1 MYDWDYKKVNNS
13 LINLVLFHYNNNITP
28 VLAQN
33 SLYSVYTMT
42 HITTRQRD
50 LIQILTNSNS
60 NLGIKSL
67 ADQLNLSPRQVQ
79 YDLVQIRTW
88 LKIRGVSLM
97 MKPGV
102 GVCLESTSLQKQIIM
117 EELKH
122 STHIQLILTPKQ
134 RQQLIIFLF
143 LTSDEAI
150 ILNHL
155 QYVLQV
161 SRTTILK
168 DLESVELWFQE
179 KDIHFLRRTN
189 FGFQIDCSEKQR
201 REGLTQAL
209 WGNNEDTETPF
220 MRMSHINGLQFEFK
234 EDYERLEILAQ
245 TNQIFKTLNTRQ
257 VMRRVTYAEAQ
268 LGGRFTDDAVLY
280 LSLVYAVQAYRANQ
294 KKYIKIPEEAIQWVK
309 ERLAWPV
316 AQHIAKNLALNPY
329 HIWPDSEVAFIAMH
343 LMSAPR
349 NERWPGDV
357 DAGFKINQVLDEV
370 VDMISEIYHL
380 PNMRNDRV
388 LRDGIAIQTIP
399 ALFRKRFDLW
409 YAFQPQTDSEKNIQ
423 NLDLDTAQ
431 KIIERIASQIDIP
444 APLEETENIAL
455 LLRASLIRER
465 SLDIGKV
472 IVVCPSGMA
481 TAQLLV
487 ARLKVHFPRFD
498 KLEVVPLRDVIQN
511 QHLNANLIITTIPIS
526 LPQQPHT
533 TILQVHP
540 LLLPENIEEITRFL
554 NIFPSG
560 EL

>member
-1 MYDWDYKKVNNS
+1 
-13 LINLVLFHYNNNITP
+13 
-28 VLAQN
+28 
-33 SLYSVYTMT
+33 MT

-79 YDLVQIRTW
+79 YDLVEIRTW

-329 HIWPDSEVAFIAMH
+329 HI
-343 LMSAPR
+343 
-349 NERWPGDV
+349 
-357 DAGFKINQVLDEV
+357 
-370 VDMISEIYHL
+370 
-380 PNMRNDRV
+380 
-388 LRDGIAIQTIP
+388 
-399 ALFRKRFDLW
+399 
-409 YAFQPQTDSEKNIQ
+409 
-423 NLDLDTAQ
+423 
-431 KIIERIASQIDIP
+431 
-444 APLEETENIAL
+444 
-455 LLRASLIRER
+455 
-465 SLDIGKV
+465 
-472 IVVCPSGMA
+472 
-481 TAQLLV
+481 
-487 ARLKVHFPRFD
+487 
-498 KLEVVPLRDVIQN
+498 
-511 QHLNANLIITTIPIS
+511 
-526 LPQQPHT
+526 
-533 TILQVHP
+533 
-540 LLLPENIEEITRFL
+540 
-554 NIFPSG
+554 
-560 EL
+560 